1 MKKLIQIF
9 SVLAFV
15 FMPVL
20 AQAQD
25 TVSVKDLN
33 TYPEPLTEYSV
44 DAIQAHPLAGQTVV
58 YTGVVVSNPRSSGLA
73 TPSDTDNDNV
83 IDDISRIHVFITDTA
98 AVNQGRDGMSI
109 QIVESD
115 FGLLSGLNRGDVVTF
130 TGRLTF
136 FNATAQM
143 TVDEAPDFKGSVN
156 LNFPEYAPLLD
167 PWTIPL
173 SDLNE
178 ANGDGTFQINI
189 ENYAKY
195 NGAYVKIENGSVSNV
210 STGDRPNWAVNAD
223 GTRIYAYD
231 TSLRVRND
239 RTAGYLPE
247 FNFRRLPGL
256 DGGEDGTFVPPV
268 PGAIVNVSGFLTVN
282 GDDPDG
288 TVATDQ
294 NVFGLNPFEDGV
306 RWTED
311 SENPGTYV
319 RCVSGQSCLGDANF
333 TWPNDIEVVGLPP
346 VFSNVAQS
354 DSAVTSSDAVT
365 VTVDIVADGAATISA
380 ASLIYAA
387 GETSDTLSMSNTSG
401 DTYSAT
407 LPTFDNFTPVSF
419 SIEATDSEG
428 LTGRAPIS
436 GNFGFFVQD
445 EAINSIAIIQT
456 TADGNAGASPLA
468 GAGEVPVDIS
478 GIIVSDDS
486 DGPIII
492 QEAAA
497 AWSGVFL
504 EKTSET
510 EALVRGDSVTITSAE
525 AIEASVAS
533 NSLTLT
539 QLVNLEF
546 TVNSSGND
554 TEQVI
559 PTITTD
565 MVQAMQNGGE
575 LEPYEG
581 MVVKFEDVELVD
593 RGAFGEYE
601 FKNVNADSADG
612 VRFNEDIRGGTQIGE
627 PNVNFDFNNTV
638 RDGKTLD
645 AYAIVAASFGAPKF
659 HPRNADDIVAE
670 DGNAFFPLLDFSLTG
685 PADSATVV
693 VDQDFTFTWN
703 ASVDFDED
711 DISYQWRL
719 MSEDTSEVLLS
730 FLSDNEGAATELV
743 SPAADV
749 DDFLEDQGVQVGET
763 ASFVWHVRVTDGSDT
778 LGVRGSYGNF
788 GDDWEP
794 IYRHITLER
803 AIINS
808 NEVDGSTPEVF
819 ALEQNYPNPFNPSTT
834 IKFALPEA
842 ADVRLNVYNML
853 GQKVSTLVNK
863 RMTAGSY
870 DISFDASN
878 LASGMYIYRIE
889 AGSFTSIKKMMLIK

>member
-1 MKKLIQIF
+1 MRKLIQFF

-20 AQAQD
+20 VQAQD

-33 TYPEPLTEYSV
+33 TYPEPLTEFSNE
-44 DAIQAHPLAGQTVV
+44 AIQAHPLSGETVV

-73 TPSDTDNDNV
+73 TPTDTDNDDI

-98 AVNQGRDGMSI
+98 AVNQGREGMSI

-156 LNFPEYAPLLD
+156 LNFPEYAPLLE
-167 PWTIPL
+167 PWSVSL
-173 SDLNE
+173 SEINT
-178 ANGDGTFQINI
+178 ANADGTYQINI
-189 ENYAKY
+189 GNYGKY

-223 GTRIYAYD
+223 GTRIYTYD

-239 RTAGYLPE
+239 RTSGYLPS
-247 FNFRRLPGL
+247 FNYRRQPGI
-256 DGGEDGTFVPPV
+256 GGEEDGLFVPPV

-288 TVATDQ
+288 TIAANQT
-294 NVFGLNPFEDGV
+294 VFGINPFEDGV
-306 RWTED
+306 EWQED
-311 SENPGTYV
+311 INNAGTYI
-319 RCVSGQSCLGDANF
+319 RCVDGEMCNGSAF
-333 TWPNDIEVVGLPP
+333 EWPNDIEVVGLPP
-346 VFSNVAQS
+346 VFSNVSQS
-354 DSAVTSSDAVT
+354 DSSVTSSDAVT

-380 ASLIYAA
+380 ASLIYSA
-387 GETSDTLSMSNTSG
+387 GETSDTLSMTNTSG
-401 DTYSAT
+401 NTYSAT
-407 LPTFDNFTPVSF
+407 LPTFDNFTPVAF

-436 GNFGFFVQD
+436 GNYGFFVQD
-445 EAINSIAIIQT
+445 EAINSIAVIQT
-456 TADGNAGASPLA
+456 TADGMAGASPLA
-468 GAGEVPVDIS
+468 GAGAVPVNIS

-486 DGPIII
+486 DGPIIL

-504 EKTSET
+504 EKTSAT

-525 AIEASVAS
+525 VVEAEVAS

-565 MVQAMQNGGE
+565 LVQELQNGGE
-575 LEPYEG
+575 LEQYEG
-581 MVVKFEDVELVD
+581 MLVKFEDVELTD

-601 FKNVNADSADG
+601 FKNLTADSANG
-612 VRFNEDIRGGTQIGE
+612 VLFNEDIRADATIGV
-627 PNVNFDFNNTV
+627 PNVNYDYNNTV
-638 RDGKTLD
+638 REGKTLD

-659 HPRNADDIVAE
+659 HPRNAADIIAE
-670 DGNAFFPLLDFSLTG
+670 DGNAFTPVLDFTLTG
-685 PADSATVV
+685 PADSAEVV
-693 VDQDFTFTWN
+693 VDSDIQVTWN

-711 DISYQWRL
+711 VVTYEWRL
-719 MSEDTSEVLLS
+719 YTADTTTVLATIPPL
-730 FLSDNEGAATELV
+730 DNNSTGTSVTIAAATIDAL
-743 SPAADV
+743 
-749 DDFLEDQGVQVGET
+749 LESAGVAVGEK
-763 ASFVWHVRVTDGSDT
+763 ANFVWNVRVSDGSDT
-778 LGVRGSYGNF
+778 LGVRGPYGDF

-794 IYRHITLER
+794 VYRYLTLER
-803 AIINS
+803 AVISS
-808 NEVDGSTPEVF
+808 NEVNGDTPSAF

-842 ADVRLNVYNML
+842 ADVTLNVYNML
-853 GQKVSTLVNK
+853 GQKVNTLINK

-870 DISFDASN
+870 DVSFDASN

-889 AGSFTSIKKMMLIK
+889 AGSFSSIKKMMLIK